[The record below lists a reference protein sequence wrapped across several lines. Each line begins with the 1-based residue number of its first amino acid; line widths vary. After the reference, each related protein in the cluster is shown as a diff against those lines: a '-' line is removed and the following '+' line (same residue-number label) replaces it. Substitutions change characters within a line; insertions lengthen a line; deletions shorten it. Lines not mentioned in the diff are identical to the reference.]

1 MTFRDL
7 FENALRAIAENPTDG
22 DTSDYEERASYVLA
36 TFCTEIAGLDRLY
49 RTAHGMT
56 DAAAVSPTYVELSEN
71 VPFCAVFAAASVYYL
86 CAMLTMD
93 ENESMSDTFFERY
106 TDAIA
111 SIQASIPSICEPI
124 ADCYGMI

>member
-7 FENALRAIAENPTDG
+7 FENALRAIAESPTDG
-22 DTSDYEERASYVLA
+22 NTSDYEERASYVLA

-71 VPFCAVFAAASVYYL
+71 VPFCAVFAAASESISAL
-86 CAMLTMD
+86 TPPWCAW
-93 ENESMSDTFFERY
+93 
-106 TDAIA
+106 
-111 SIQASIPSICEPI
+111 PSLPCAFWP
-124 ADCYGMI
+124 AAV